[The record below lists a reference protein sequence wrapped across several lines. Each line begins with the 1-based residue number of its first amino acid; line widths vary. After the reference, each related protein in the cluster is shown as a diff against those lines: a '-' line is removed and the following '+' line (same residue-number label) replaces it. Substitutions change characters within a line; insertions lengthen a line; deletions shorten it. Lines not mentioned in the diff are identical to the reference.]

1 MDVSK
6 FSERAREA
14 LETAQGV
21 VRRGPGNMLGT
32 EHLLIGVL
40 SLPGGIVE
48 QILNLLGIDKGAAM
62 TRANQF
68 AQNQPVG
75 SGPPGAAPADMLY
88 LTPRAKAAIDIAV
101 QQSQKMQRRV
111 RRHRAP
117 AARHLPRGRGSR
129 QRHPQGPRHD
139 RGEPA
144 AGARRGA
151 RHRRR
156 LRGQRDRREHAQ
168 EVHAR
173 PHGARPRRPPR
184 PGDRPRRRDQA
195 GHPGAQ
201 PAHQEQP
208 RPDRRARRGQDG
220 HRRGSRPEDRG
231 RRRARD
237 AARQARAVARPR
249 GDGRRRQVPRRV
261 RGAPQGRARR
271 GPARQGRRAVH
282 RRAPQR
288 RGRRRGRGR
297 DRRLEPDEAHA
308 RPRRAAVRR
317 ARPPSTSTASTSKRT
332 RPSSAASS
340 PSSSASRASRRRSR
354 SCAACATST
363 RPTTR

>member
-40 SLPGGIVE
+40 SLPGGVVE

-88 LTPRAKAAIDIAV
+88 MTPRAKAAIDIAV
-101 QQSQKMQRRV
+101 QQSQKMGDEFVGTEHLLLGIFLEGEGPGSAILKDLGMTEESLLRALAEVRDTGVDYEGNATGESMLKKYTRDLTALARDGRLDPVIGRDAEIKRVIQVLSRRTKNN
-111 RRHRAP
+111 P
-117 AARHLPRGRGSR
+117 ALI
-129 QRHPQGPRHD
+129 
-139 RGEPA
+139 GEP
-144 AGARRGA
+144 G
-151 RHRRR
+151 
-156 LRGQRDRREHAQ
+156 
-168 EVHAR
+168 
-173 PHGARPRRPPR
+173 
-184 PGDRPRRRDQA
+184 
-195 GHPGAQ
+195 
-201 PAHQEQP
+201 
-208 RPDRRARRGQDG
+208 RGQDG

-237 AARQARAVARPR
+237 PARPARAGARPR
-249 GDGRRRQVPRRV
+249 RHGRRRQVPRRV

-271 GPARQGRRAVH
+271 GAARQGRRAVH
-282 RRAPQR
+282 RRAAQR
-288 RGRRRGRGR
+288 RRA
-297 DRRLEPDEAHA
+297 PA
-308 RPRRAAVRR
+308 RPR
-317 ARPPSTSTASTSKRT
+317 ARSTPRT
-332 RPSSAASS
+332 
-340 PSSSASRASRRRSR
+340 
-354 SCAACATST
+354 
-363 RPTTR
+363 